1 MNINRVI
8 NKDWKVWNIRIN
20 RKINKIKLKIKLE
33 REEGWRGV
41 PYYQKKT
48 KKKK

>member
-8 NKDWKVWNIRIN
+8 NKDRKVWNIRIN

-33 REEGWRGV
+33 REEGWRVDAYKGS
-41 PYYQKKT
+41 
-48 KKKK
+48 